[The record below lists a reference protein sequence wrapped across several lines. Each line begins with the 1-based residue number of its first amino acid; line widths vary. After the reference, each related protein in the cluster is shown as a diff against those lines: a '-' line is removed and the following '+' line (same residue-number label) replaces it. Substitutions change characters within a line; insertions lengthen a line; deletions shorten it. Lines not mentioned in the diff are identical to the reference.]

1 MGMAGPAPAPG
12 PIAISRSAPEESNST
27 LTSPAPQAP
36 GTDPGLGPAASE
48 WPMRRSASA
57 RTWLMPGFERIV
69 AGSGPSHE
77 PPFLKRAKTRLAASP
92 AGEA

>member
-1 MGMAGPAPAPG
+1 
-12 PIAISRSAPEESNST
+12 
-27 LTSPAPQAP
+27 
-36 GTDPGLGPAASE
+36 
-48 WPMRRSASA
+48 MRRSASA